1 MSKVTKLEQVEA
13 IDKLRS
19 ILKPGMVVNCIL
31 QRVSAS
37 GMNRKISLFIV
48 EDGEVRDITFY
59 AGRALGWGLVE
70 VGGHRALNVTG
81 CGMDM
86 GFHTVYSLAWSVFGK
101 VEGADSGYSLKHQWG
116 LADAA

>member
-1 MSKVTKLEQVEA
+1 MLEVTKFEKAEA

-19 ILKPGMVVNCIL
+19 ILKPGMVVYCIL
-31 QRVSAS
+31 RRVSAS

-48 EDGEVRDITFY
+48 GDGEVRDITFY
-59 AGRALGWGLVE
+59 AGRALGWGLVD

-86 GFHTVYSLAWSVFGK
+86 GFHTVYSLSWVVFGK
-101 VEGADSGYSLKHQWG
+101 IEGADSGYSLAHRWV
-116 LADAA
+116 

>member
-31 QRVSAS
+31 RRVSAS

-86 GFHTVYSLAWSVFGK
+86 GFHTVYSLAWSVFGR
-101 VEGADSGYSLKHQWG
+101 VDGAAIGSQLKHQWV
-116 LADAA
+116 

>member
-1 MSKVTKLEQVEA
+1 MSKVTKLEQTEA
-13 IDKLRS
+13 IAKLREV
-19 ILKPGMVVNCIL
+19 LTPGTVVNCIL
-31 QRVSAS
+31 RRVSSS

-86 GFHTVYSLAWSVFGK
+86 GFHTVYSLAWAVFGK
-101 VEGADSGYSLKHQWG
+101 VEGSDSGYSLKHQWV
-116 LADAA
+116 